1 MLKLAF
7 VRKDINEKT
16 YIKNISNLKKLPD
29 AIKMY
34 KGENNVQLMAKEFI
48 TAKGSMFLG
57 RGSSF
62 PIALEGALKLK
73 ELSYLHAEGY
83 PAGEMKHGPLAL
95 IEEGLPVIVIAPK
108 DKYFEKTISNM
119 QEVIA
124 RGGKILFITDNKKES
139 LNENI
144 RFGLRVPYIDNLL
157 SPILLT
163 LPYKCSLIT

>member
-1 MLKLAF
+1 MCIRDSLYILCLKLAV
-7 VRKDINEKT
+7 VRKDIDENAYEN
-16 YIKNISNLKKLPD
+16 NIRNLKKLPE
-29 AIKMY
+29 AIK
-34 KGENNVQLMAKEFI
+34 ECINIESNVQLMAKEFLS
-48 TAKGSMFLG
+48 AKGSMFLG

-95 IEEGLPVIVIAPK
+95 IEEGLPVIILAPK
-108 DKYFEKTISNM
+108 DKYFEKTLSNM

-144 RFGLRVPYIDNLL
+144 RSVSYTH
-157 SPILLT
+157 LT
-163 LPYKCSLIT
+163 LPTN